1 MKWNT
6 LNFGKYAG
14 LSLPQIIL
22 ADADWFFWALNNG
35 VFWGK
40 PAEEAEDLAAKARA
54 IKIPK
59 HVPKNWEVEYRYADD
74 GRFMELAFVEVGVP
88 SYCGYRRVHR
98 LPYLD
103 LSFIRRSRT
112 YDKQGCRNLLHDFRR
127 LYFGEDVR
135 LTKQRCEKFFSKRRN
150 FLRSAKATVRP

>member
-1 MKWNT
+1 MKWTT

-22 ADADWFFWALNNG
+22 ADADWFFWALNKG
-35 VFWGK
+35 AFWGK
-40 PAEEAEDLAAKARA
+40 PGEEADELAAKARA

-59 HVPKNWEVEYRYADD
+59 PDPENWLVEYCFEDN
-74 GRFMELAFVEVGVP
+74 GRFVELGFVKADEPFYGGRI
-88 SYCGYRRVHR
+88 YR

-112 YDKQGCRNLLHDFRR
+112 YDKRGCRRLLRDFRR
-127 LYFGEDVR
+127 LYFGEGVR

-150 FLRSAKATVRP
+150 FLRSTKATNGR